1 MATEVSK
8 SAAASDKAAHINDA
22 AASTS
27 GSSTSEIMLHGTL
40 KVIVHEAKNLENS
53 KFISDAMDKCW
64 ACCTYPA
71 RRKGRLIPVKHAPVL
86 ESLTN

>member
-1 MATEVSK
+1 MATETSK
-8 SAAASDKAAHINDA
+8 SAGASAKAAHINDA

-27 GSSTSEIMLHGTL
+27 GASISEILLHGTL

-71 RRKGRLIPVKHAPVL
+71 RRKGRLIPVTHAPVL